1 MKRIRSGV
9 EVPEA
14 KDGFGGAG
22 GARLLDDV
30 LGMGDRREAFRERG
44 AAIVVLRVIFV
55 VSAEG
60 GGGRCA
66 RLVGEKRCARQRKHS
81 PVPK

>member
-9 EVPEA
+9 EAPEA
-14 KDGFGGAG
+14 KEGVEGVG

-30 LGMGDRREAFRERG
+30 VGESRVGVGDLVPP
-44 AAIVVLRVIFV
+44 IVVLRVMFV

-60 GGGRCA
+60 GGGRCW
-66 RLVGEKRCARQRKHS
+66 RLEAERMCARQRKHS